1 MDGVSEPCP
10 IAWCDQ
16 GGRPHTRHEVTLG
29 TWPGMAYSGGVRP
42 MSAQLVVHGY
52 GDEDVRPMVTL
63 VDSASLDQVD
73 CVLEWPDATELG
85 RLLVGAAE
93 RHQPT

>member
-1 MDGVSEPCP
+1 
-10 IAWCDQ
+10 
-16 GGRPHTRHEVTLG
+16 
-29 TWPGMAYSGGVRP
+29 